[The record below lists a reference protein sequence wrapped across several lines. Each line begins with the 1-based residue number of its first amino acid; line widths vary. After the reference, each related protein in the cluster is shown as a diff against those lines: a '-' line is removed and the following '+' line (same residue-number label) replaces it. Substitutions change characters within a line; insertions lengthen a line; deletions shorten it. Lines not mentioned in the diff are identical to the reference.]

1 MILTITIFQ
10 SIYLLYMY
18 FVFKTNYSFTS
29 AMFDKQVQNL
39 GSFFMH
45 NTNRYEN
52 KICLFGKLMAII
64 AVILAFIRLY
74 LISTN
79 YDKSD
84 LLEKTLI
91 FDLTCLSLALMMNL
105 NAAIYI
111 IPIIVGEVLILKKL
125 SGSIAFFPPKN

>member
-1 MILTITIFQ
+1 MIPTITIFE

-18 FVFKTNYSFTS
+18 FLFKTSYSFSS

-52 KICLFGKLMAII
+52 KICLFGKLMAVIS
-64 AVILAFIRLY
+64 VILAFIRLY
-74 LISTN
+74 LISSS

-91 FDLTCLSLALMMNL
+91 FDLTCLSLALIMNL

-111 IPIIVGEVLILKKL
+111 IPIIICEVYIISLLMK
-125 SGSIAFFPPKN
+125 

>member
-18 FVFKTNYSFTS
+18 FVFKTNYSFSS

-52 KICLFGKLMAII
+52 KICLFGKLMAVI

-79 YDKSD
+79 YDKST
-84 LLEKTLI
+84 LFYYTLI
-91 FDLTCLSLALMMNL
+91 FDLTSLSLALIMNL
-105 NAAIYI
+105 NAAIYL
-111 IPIIVGEVLILKKL
+111 IPLIVCEILILHKIYK
-125 SGSIAFFPPKN
+125 

>member
-1 MILTITIFQ
+1 MIPTVITILE
-10 SIYLLYMY
+10 SIFLLYMY
-18 FVFKTNYSFTS
+18 FVFKTNYSFSS

-39 GSFFMH
+39 GPFFIH
-45 NTNRYEN
+45 TTNRYEN

-74 LISTN
+74 LISSS

-105 NAAIYI
+105 NAVIYI
-111 IPIIVGEVLILKKL
+111 IPIIICEVYIISLLMK
-125 SGSIAFFPPKN
+125 

>member
-1 MILTITIFQ
+1 
-10 SIYLLYMY
+10 MY
-18 FVFKTNYSFTS
+18 FVFKTNYSFSS

-52 KICLFGKLMAII
+52 KICLFGKLMAVI

-79 YDKSD
+79 YDKST
-84 LLEKTLI
+84 LFYYTLI
-91 FDLTCLSLALMMNL
+91 FDLTSLSLALIMNL
-105 NAAIYI
+105 NAAIYL
-111 IPIIVGEVLILKKL
+111 IPLIVCEILILHKIYK
-125 SGSIAFFPPKN
+125 